1 MNERHI
7 NFGSNKIDA
16 INLASNHFFH
26 FLKISNESLRKRRS
40 FFRFW
45 HTDTVENRSGISV
58 LLELVAF
65 ENIFNWFLSFTQ
77 ILSHWDRINT
87 IGFRIVC
94 RFRIW
99 NLYSYTS
106 SLSQS
111 DSFTA
116 TFLCSATRYKKGVL
130 RHNSVLIQLIN
141 YIHLGYMP
149 DLSSFLSYGATEQVS
164 LLRFKTLPVTLRGL
178 QTTCSN
184 KNNRFKIDIRFRFRW
199 YQ

>member
-1 MNERHI
+1 MDSSIWTVRYRQFDMDSS
-7 NFGSNKIDA
+7 NFDME
-16 INLASNHFFH
+16 F
-26 FLKISNESLRKRRS
+26 LRKGLS
-40 FFRFW
+40 FFQILTRRYCQ
-45 HTDTVENRSGISV
+45 NRSGISIV
-58 LLELVAF
+58 LELVAF
-65 ENIFNWFLSFTQ
+65 GNIINWFLSFTQ

>member
-1 MNERHI
+1 MIHKSFSPR
-7 NFGSNKIDA
+7 S
-16 INLASNHFFH
+16 SFFH
-26 FLKISNESLRKRRS
+26 VLIPHYFFVKLKIEICLKLGNSIQ
-40 FFRFW
+40 
-45 HTDTVENRSGISV
+45 DT
-58 LLELVAF
+58 
-65 ENIFNWFLSFTQ
+65 
-77 ILSHWDRINT
+77 
-87 IGFRIVC
+87 C
-94 RFRIW
+94 CKMKK
-99 NLYSYTS
+99 

-116 TFLCSATRYKKGVL
+116 TLLCSATRYKRGVL
-130 RHNSVLIQLIN
+130 RHNSVLIQLIS